1 MRGKGSQAM
10 EQPWRG
16 RAAHAGDA
24 AQQHCPAT
32 ARDGAELQ
40 CHCKHPAL
48 HSWKSDEDALMAPRS
63 PRAQCG
69 SRQVRKAGITS
80 DERHGGL
87 MMNVANLTHVRSAN
101 HREAAAAEHITQNI
115 SSLSHLWP
123 IKDCSL
129 SSIFIKILS
138 ILWKL
143 PWSGGLLPLP
153 WRKNSQFWTFSLI
166 FSAICFL
173 AEFLSLPSLLW
184 EDSLPSLW

>member
-1 MRGKGSQAM
+1 M
-10 EQPWRG
+10 EQPWGG

-40 CHCKHPAL
+40 CHCKHPAQ

-101 HREAAAAEHITQNI
+101 HREAAAAEHINTKHLIPFPPLANKGLQLELHFHKDFTHLVETALVRG
-115 SSLSHLWP
+115 SSPTALEEEFSGLDILP
-123 IKDCSL
+123 DIFSYLLLCRISL
-129 SSIFIKILS
+129 SS
-138 ILWKL
+138 
-143 PWSGGLLPLP
+143 
-153 WRKNSQFWTFSLI
+153 
-166 FSAICFL
+166 FSALGRF
-173 AEFLSLPSLLW
+173 PSQPLVK
-184 EDSLPSLW
+184 